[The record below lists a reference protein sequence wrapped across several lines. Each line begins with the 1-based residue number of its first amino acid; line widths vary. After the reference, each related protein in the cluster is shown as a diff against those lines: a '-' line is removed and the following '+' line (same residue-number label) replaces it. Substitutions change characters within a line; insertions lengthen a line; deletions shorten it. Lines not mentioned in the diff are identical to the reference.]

1 MRHTNASRVA
11 AQDFQSVFDGEIE
24 RHNHADVAQK
34 THQSRIGK
42 QVHSR
47 TSEKNGDHESASSS
61 EWRCRRASSTLFAM
75 SQSSISFVPHL
86 PPHLAA
92 QKAEKSQNEYSISGE
107 NARNNALENARRP
120 TFALYTLGCK
130 VNQYDSHQISRA
142 LMQRGFRRVEFRET
156 ADLYVIDTCTVTAEA
171 DRKSR
176 KAAGRAHRNN
186 LDAVVAITGCAAAYA
201 RDQFLLVA
209 PNALVLDNSRK
220 LELPELA
227 IAELRKREQWNLEY
241 STLREQIG
249 SEPMPASTRERAVL
263 KIQDGCNHN
272 CSYCIIPTVR
282 GASVVKSR
290 ANVMNE
296 ARAFVSEG
304 ARELIIT
311 GVSMSDWKDQGSGFR
326 FSGLRASANSSSLLE
341 AATLSPDPRPQTPNP
356 KRRNAALCSLI
367 RAISTVEGLE
377 RVRVSSLDPADVDDE
392 FLETIAKTNGVC
404 PHIHLALQSGS
415 APILRAMR
423 RRYTPQ
429 MFLQAAKRWR
439 EIRPD
444 GGLTTDVIVGFP
456 GESDDDFECSFQMVR
471 DANFSAIHVF
481 PYSPRVGTVAAQM
494 GNFVSPPVQKKRVER
509 LIALGEELSANY
521 ASQFVGQIVPVL
533 AEENGREGLTPH
545 YLKARFSAKTATS
558 STRSIAHREI
568 AHREIALENVALESV
583 APGDIVWMRATSWHK
598 GALEGEIVARP
609 QTAS

>member
-1 MRHTNASRVA
+1 
-11 AQDFQSVFDGEIE
+11 
-24 RHNHADVAQK
+24 
-34 THQSRIGK
+34 
-42 QVHSR
+42 
-47 TSEKNGDHESASSS
+47 
-61 EWRCRRASSTLFAM
+61 M

-92 QKAEKSQNEYSISGE
+92 QKLAARQAETQKAETQIEYSMSGDTLP
-107 NARNNALENARRP
+107 NAVQTNVRRP

-186 LDAVVAITGCAAAYA
+186 LDAVVAVTGCAAAYA
-201 RDQFLLVA
+201 RDQFLQVA

-227 IAELRKREQWNLEY
+227 IAELQKRASWNLEY
-241 STLREQIG
+241 SLLREQIG

-272 CSYCIIPTVR
+272 CSYCIIPSVR

-290 ANVMNE
+290 DNVMSE
-296 ARAFVSEG
+296 ARAFVREG

-311 GVSMSDWKDQGSGFR
+311 GVSMSDWGRGRNDELGMMNDELKTQVKDSSFIIP
-326 FSGLRASANSSSLLE
+326 NSSL
-341 AATLSPDPRPQTPNP
+341 A
-356 KRRNAALCSLI
+356 KRRNMALCDLI
-367 RAISTVEGLE
+367 RAVATIEGLE

-392 FLETIAKTNGVC
+392 FLETIANTTGVC

-415 APILRAMR
+415 AQVLRAMR

-456 GESDDDFECSFQMVR
+456 GESDDDFECSMQMVR

-481 PYSPRVGTVAAQM
+481 PYSPRAGTVAAQM
-494 GNFVSPPVQKKRVER
+494 GDFVSPPLQKNRVER

-521 ASQFVGQIVPVL
+521 AAQFFGTVVPVL
-533 AEENGREGLTPH
+533 VEENGREGLTPH
-545 YLKARFSAKTATS
+545 YVKARFSPESSTS
-558 STRSIAHREI
+558 STRSVGAQ
-568 AHREIALENVALESV
+568 AVAQT
-583 APGDIVWMRATSWHK
+583 GDIVWMRATSWHK
-598 GALEGEIVARP
+598 GALEGELVPRP
-609 QTAS
+609 QDENLIRQER

>member
-1 MRHTNASRVA
+1 
-11 AQDFQSVFDGEIE
+11 
-24 RHNHADVAQK
+24 
-34 THQSRIGK
+34 
-42 QVHSR
+42 
-47 TSEKNGDHESASSS
+47 
-61 EWRCRRASSTLFAM
+61 M

-92 QKAEKSQNEYSISGE
+92 QKLAAQLAAQKADSSNIEHAMSGE
-107 NARNNALENARRP
+107 VAQNAVSTHVRQP

-186 LDAVVAITGCAAAYA
+186 LDAVVAVTGCAAAYA
-201 RDQFLLVA
+201 RDQFLQVA

-227 IAELRKREQWNLEY
+227 IAELQKRASWNLEY
-241 STLREQIG
+241 SLLREQIG

-290 ANVMNE
+290 DNVIGE
-296 ARAFVSEG
+296 ARAFVLEG

-311 GVSMSDWKDQGSGFR
+311 GVSMSDWGRGAKDEAGGMNDELSTRVKHSPFI
-326 FSGLRASANSSSLLE
+326 NPHSSL
-341 AATLSPDPRPQTPNP
+341 A
-356 KRRNAALCSLI
+356 KRRNAALCDLI
-367 RAISTVEGLE
+367 RAVSTIEGLE

-392 FLETIAKTNGVC
+392 FLETVARTANVC

-415 APILRAMR
+415 AKVLRAMR

-429 MFLQAAKRWR
+429 MFLLAAKRWR

-456 GESDDDFECSFQMVR
+456 GESDEDFECSYQMVR

-481 PYSPRVGTVAAQM
+481 PYSPRAGTVAAQL
-494 GNFVSPPVQKKRVER
+494 GDFVSPQVQKNRVER

-521 ASQFVGQIVPVL
+521 SAQFFGTVVPVL
-533 AEENGREGLTPH
+533 VEANGFEGLTPH
-545 YLKARFSAKTATS
+545 YLKARVLENNTS
-558 STRSIAHREI
+558 STRC
-568 AHREIALENVALESV
+568 SV
-583 APGDIVWMRATSWHK
+583 AQAGDIVWMRATSWNK
-598 GALEGEIVARP
+598 GALEGELVPRP
-609 QTAS
+609 AATP